1 MEVASTGEEIF
12 ASNCAACHG
21 ADGEGQPAWHV
32 RKTDG
37 TLLPPPLNGDGH
49 TWHHTDGL
57 LYEIVSQGGKMLE
70 DPSYPGFKSA
80 MPAFGDRLSHEQII
94 EVLTY
99 VKSLWGDKTNRGLS
113 IGESQALVSEQDPFP
128 PEGEQN

>member
-1 MEVASTGEEIF
+1 
-12 ASNCAACHG
+12 
-21 ADGEGQPAWHV
+21 
-32 RKTDG
+32 
-37 TLLPPPLNGDGH
+37 
-49 TWHHTDGL
+49 
-57 LYEIVSQGGKMLE
+57 MLE

-99 VKSLWGDKTNRGLS
+99 VKSLWGDKTSRGLS
-113 IGESQALVSEQDPFP
+113 IVESQSLVSEQDPFP